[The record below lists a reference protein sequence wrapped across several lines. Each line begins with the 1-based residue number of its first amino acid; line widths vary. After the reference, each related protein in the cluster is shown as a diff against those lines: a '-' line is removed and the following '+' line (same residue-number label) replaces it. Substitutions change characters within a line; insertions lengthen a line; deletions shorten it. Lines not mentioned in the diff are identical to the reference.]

1 MENNAQAGN
10 GATSATLLVVDD
22 NKGVLEFLMLL
33 LSKHGYKALGASGGP
48 QCLDIVRR
56 QPVDLIISDVMMPA
70 MDGLQLCEE
79 LKLIAPQ
86 TPVILLTARDDMATR
101 AAAMD
106 LGVSEFVTKPVNNHD
121 LLARVRTQLNNLEWD
136 RAAEQVVAQIEKTT
150 ATAGI
155 KL

>member
-1 MENNAQAGN
+1 MENNAQAVTG
-10 GATSATLLVVDD
+10 GTPATLLVVDD
-22 NKGVLEFLMLL
+22 NKGVLDFLVLL
-33 LSKHGYKALGASGGP
+33 LSKHGYKTLGANGGF
-48 QCLDIVRR
+48 QCLEIVRQ

-79 LKLIAPQ
+79 LKLVTPQ

-121 LLARVRTQLNNLEWD
+121 LLTRVRTQLSNLEWD
-136 RAAEQVVAQIEKTT
+136 RAAEQVVSRIEKTT
-150 ATAGI
+150 ATAGN
-155 KL
+155 KS

>member
-1 MENNAQAGN
+1 METNARAVKG
-10 GATSATLLVVDD
+10 GSAATLLVVDD
-22 NKGVLEFLMLL
+22 NKGVLDFLVLL
-33 LSKHGYKALGASGGP
+33 LSKNGYKTIGVSGGFE
-48 QCLDIVRR
+48 CLEIVRQ

-79 LKLIAPQ
+79 LKLLAPQ

-121 LLARVRTQLNNLEWD
+121 LLTRVRTQLSNLEWNK
-136 RAAEQVVAQIEKTT
+136 AAEQVVSQIEKT
-150 ATAGI
+150 AVLAAN
-155 KL
+155 KH

>member
-1 MENNAQAGN
+1 MEKNAQLVN
-10 GATSATLLVVDD
+10 GTPATLLVVDD
-22 NKGVLEFLMLL
+22 NKGVLDFLVLL
-33 LSKHGYKALGASGGP
+33 LSKHGYKAIGASGGHE
-48 QCLDIVRR
+48 CLEIVRR

-121 LLARVRTQLNNLEWD
+121 LLTRVRTQLNNVEWD
-136 RAAEQVVAQIEKTT
+136 KTAEQVVSRIEKT
-150 ATAGI
+150 AVAAGN
-155 KL
+155 KH

>member
-1 MENNAQAGN
+1 MENNAQAVNDG
-10 GATSATLLVVDD
+10 TSATLLVVDD
-22 NKGVLEFLMLL
+22 NKGVLDFLVLL
-33 LSKHGYKALGASGGP
+33 LSKHGYKTIGANGGFE
-48 QCLDIVRR
+48 CLEIVRQ

-79 LKLIAPQ
+79 LKLVAPQ

-121 LLARVRTQLNNLEWD
+121 LLTRVRTQLSNVEWD
-136 RAAEQVVAQIEKTT
+136 KAADQVVSQIGKT
-150 ATAGI
+150 AVTAG
-155 KL
+155 KN